1 MRVER
6 TLSHIPKSGYQLT
19 SVKTK
24 NSMRQIPISDT
35 IVNELKKL
43 NAAQETV
50 KKRFGLLYQD
60 SNLVVCT

>member
-1 MRVER
+1 
-6 TLSHIPKSGYQLT
+6 
-19 SVKTK
+19 
-24 NSMRQIPISDT
+24 MRQIPISDT